1 MIPLAV
7 TDPENPDDHV
17 ARPEASEVRI
27 FPSHGDHHVIFT
39 CQLTPSFAHG
49 VDVPIPKLPL
59 AETVNTLA
67 PVEDASEK
75 IFEVVATA

>member
-1 MIPLAV
+1 MMPLAV
-7 TDPENPDDHV
+7 TDPENPDVQV

-49 VDVPIPKLPL
+49 VDVPIP
-59 AETVNTLA
+59 TSA
-67 PVEDASEK
+67 PVLK
-75 IFEVVATA
+75 ILVVAIQFVPL

>member
-1 MIPLAV
+1 MIPVAV
-7 TDPENPDDHV
+7 VFPLNTDDQV

-49 VDVPIPKLPL
+49 VDVPIP
-59 AETVNTLA
+59 TSA
-67 PVEDASEK
+67 PVLK
-75 IFEVVATA
+75 ILVVAIQFVPL